1 MVTGS
6 DAVPFS
12 ENPLESLL
20 VGPQPFFRNRKMDQR
35 QVISTTSAKPRGL
48 SWAHRWP
55 FLVPMKRQRLTGGQ
69 RWCEAGGGEP
79 GAGDPRQAGPSCPL
93 PLETPAQGLHPAL
106 PTSSPPCR
114 LC

>member
-48 SWAHRWP
+48 SWAGKRVDSAAHTG
-55 FLVPMKRQRLTGGQ
+55 LV
-69 RWCEAGGGEP
+69 
-79 GAGDPRQAGPSCPL
+79 
-93 PLETPAQGLHPAL
+93 
-106 PTSSPPCR
+106 
-114 LC
+114 